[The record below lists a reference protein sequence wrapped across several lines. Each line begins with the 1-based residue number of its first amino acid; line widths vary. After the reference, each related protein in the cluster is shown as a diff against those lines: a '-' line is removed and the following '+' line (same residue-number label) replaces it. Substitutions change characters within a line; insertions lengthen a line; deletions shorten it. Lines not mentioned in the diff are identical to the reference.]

1 MTLQNGLL
9 VALGGAIGSLLR
21 YAVGLAA
28 LASFGPAFPW
38 GTLIVNVVGC
48 FVIGL
53 VTNLAMTSTWGV
65 SPTVRLFLAVGL
77 CGGFT
82 TFSSFGLEAV
92 QLGRI
97 GQLGASFAYVAASL
111 LVGIAAVWAGIL
123 TGRLLTPH
131 P

>member
-1 MTLQNGLL
+1 VTLQNGLL

-21 YAVGLAA
+21 YAVGLIA

-38 GTLIVNVVGC
+38 GTLIINVVGC

-53 VTNLAMTSTWGV
+53 VTQLAVTGAPGV
-65 SPTVRLFLAVGL
+65 TPTVRLFLATGL

-82 TFSSFGLEAV
+82 TFSAFGLEAI

-97 GQLGASFAYVAASL
+97 GHQAAAFAYVAASVVIGL
-111 LVGIAAVWAGIL
+111 IAVWVGLLA
-123 TGRLLTPH
+123 GRLVSPGA
-131 P
+131 

>member
-1 MTLQNGLL
+1 MSLQYGFL

-21 YAVGLAA
+21 YAVGLVA

-53 VTNLAMTSTWGV
+53 VTQLAVAGAPGV
-65 SPTVRLFLAVGL
+65 SPTVRLFLATGV

-82 TFSSFGLEAV
+82 TFSAFSLEAI

-97 GQLGASFAYVAASL
+97 GHQAAAFAYVAASVL
-111 LVGIAAVWAGIL
+111 IGLVAVWVGLLA
-123 TGRLLTPH
+123 GRLVTPGS
-131 P
+131 